1 MFQPDFWKL
10 SNRSDNDLAEL
21 GLAEMG
27 KGNHIT
33 AEANF
38 QKALKENPKDTL
50 ALLGLGMLYQNT
62 GQATKAREM
71 YEAVLALRPDQ
82 KEQFVVWKS
91 LSTRPLSEIASVN
104 LAMLESGNVV
114 SGVSRGAA
122 GMAPGSYKPGDVV
135 ANRAMISGASAPKP
149 MVGPDA
155 AGPATAVTGLADAEA
170 NILSRFETMRA
181 LRDQGLVTQE
191 EYAARRQAN
200 VGALLPLTAKPPAA
214 GLDRPVP
221 TTDQVSG
228 RLRAIGRALELRA
241 ITVGQHSA
249 ERNMILD
256 ALMPVSPVVVANPS
270 VPPKGLLEA
279 ADAVRRLEVLRDK
292 GFITADEYSRER
304 GAIEKAMQPTPP
316 PMPAAAM
323 QPAPSTEKPV
333 KLTGPQ
339 PAVHLASYR
348 TRDAAERGWVQLKKA
363 HAKILGDMD
372 HEISKVSVRGKGT
385 YWRLKAGP
393 VADEDEAKKVCGQ
406 LKKRRQ
412 YCEPSMMTLK

>member
-38 QKALKENPKDTL
+38 QKALKENPKDTM

-62 GQATKAREM
+62 GQATRAREM

-122 GMAPGSYKPGDVV
+122 GMAPGSYKPGDVT
-135 ANRAMISGASAPKP
+135 ANRAMVSGAAAPKP
-149 MVGPDA
+149 MVGLDA

-191 EYAARRQAN
+191 EYAARRQTNA
-200 VGALLPLTAKPPAA
+200 GALLPLTAKPPAA

-228 RLRAIGRALELRA
+228 RLRAIERALELRA

-256 ALMPVSPVVVANPS
+256 GLMPVSPVVVANPS
-270 VPPKGLLEA
+270 MPPKGLLEA

-304 GAIEKAMQPTPP
+304 GAIEKVMQPTPP

-323 QPAPSTEKPV
+323 QPAPGAANPT
-333 KLTGPQ
+333 KLAGPQ
-339 PAVHLASYR
+339 PALHLASYR

-363 HAKILGDMD
+363 HTNILGSMD

-385 YWRLKAGP
+385 YWRLKVGP
-393 VADEDEAKKVCGQ
+393 LSGEDEAKTLCGQ

-412 YCEPSMMTLK
+412 YCEPSVMTVK